1 MMPMQTIAEMKF
13 SCLLLLA
20 SVVSLLAGCAQLP
33 PHPPHTVAE
42 FLQHQRSGKQEF
54 PPNTIARHNAHR
66 VFDDSLTADERLES
80 LRVLERVD
88 VAGEQTYPTL
98 AIVLTQRQ
106 TPPEVRRGVLAFLAE
121 RDCPGLAEHVAEA
134 LPDADSAQLR
144 SALLNWL
151 HKHPSNVSLVSVV
164 KLWAAEKPISD
175 KSEMRYRQL
184 VKRISGKSWSDALL
198 DGLNTPKFFA
208 RGSAIEILSSRLES
222 EPLCRKISAL
232 KPRTQTAAVLKYF
245 AMSFAYVPGT
255 RRELLAEVVLHREG
269 PSRLTPAERMVNQWR
284 KMYDY
289 RFNIRD
295 FHTVSRLATDP
306 MRKSLSRAQLI
317 LEISQGIIKR
327 RAARTKRL
335 FRRGRL
341 VDFAAQTESL
351 SIADMWNLML
361 VSEMLDKKRIRRA
374 LRVTAK
380 RDMAERNS
388 QSGGLIRYEHGR
400 AEAILYP
407 PAKKQGDDKYVPT
420 RQMLKDALDSLCYF
434 VGHFSEVAENISR
447 IGPGEKELAFA
458 AKYNICGVVF
468 TTVAGGRLN
477 ATYFTPG
484 GVVVDLGEFKE

>member
-1 MMPMQTIAEMKF
+1 MRF

-20 SVVSLLAGCAQLP
+20 SAFSVMVGCEQLP
-33 PHPPHTVAE
+33 SHPPQTVAE
-42 FLQHQRSGKQEF
+42 FSQHQRAGDQDF
-54 PPNTIARHNAHR
+54 MPNTIALHNAHR
-66 VFDDSLTADERLES
+66 VLDDSLTADSRLES

-88 VAGEQTYPTL
+88 VAGEDTYPTL

-121 RDCPGLAEHVAEA
+121 RDCPGLAKYVADA
-134 LPDADSAQLR
+134 LPTAEDDPRIR
-144 SALLNWL
+144 SALLDWL
-151 HKHPSNVSLVSVV
+151 SKHPARVSLVSVV
-164 KLWAAEKPISD
+164 KLWAGEKPISD
-175 KSEMRYRQL
+175 ASEMRYRQL
-184 VKRISGKSWSDALL
+184 IERISGKSWSDALL

-222 EPLCRKISAL
+222 EPLRRKISAL
-232 KPRTQTAAVLKYF
+232 TPRTQAAAVLKYF
-245 AMSFAYVPGT
+245 ATNFGYVPDNG
-255 RRELLAEVVLHREG
+255 RELLAEVVLHRKG
-269 PSRLTPAERMVNQWR
+269 TSNLASAKHMVNQWQ

-295 FHTVSRLATDP
+295 FHLVSRLATDP
-306 MRKSLSRAQLI
+306 KRKTLSRAKLI
-317 LEISQGIIKR
+317 FQISQGIIKR
-327 RAARTKRL
+327 RAARTKLL

-341 VDFAAQTESL
+341 VDFASQAESL
-351 SIADMWNLML
+351 SIADLWNLVL
-361 VSEMLDKKRIRRA
+361 VSEMLDRRRIRRA
-374 LRVTAK
+374 LRVTAR

-407 PAKKQGDDKYVPT
+407 PARKRRDDEYIPT
-420 RQMLKDALDSLCYF
+420 RRMLGKALDSLCYF
-434 VGHFSEVAENISR
+434 VGHFSAVLENTSR

-477 ATYFTPG
+477 VTYFTPKG
-484 GVVVDLGEFKE
+484 IVVDLGEFRE